1 MNARR
6 APLPASPYA
15 GPVEALTL
23 DEVAVRLRVTRQW
36 VEQHYD
42 GPRTKLGRETRVSAA
57 HLHAWL
63 DELAGLEAPS
73 RLKNVPGGRM
83 VDVG

>member
-1 MNARR
+1 MTLHAT
-6 APLPASPYA
+6 PYC

-36 VEQHYD
+36 VEQNYK
-42 GPRTKLGRETRVSAA
+42 GPRIKLGRNTVVSAA

-63 DELAGLEAPS
+63 DEQAGLEAPS
-73 RLKNVPGGRM
+73 PAQPRGRT